1 MSAGGSDMP
10 GGGCITAGEVRPGRG
25 GGLGGKRRGLLVGG
39 ALLQVQLPAAG
50 KGMGPYLAWAERHFS
65 PPEGGLWGPQD
76 KEGEDHSTSS
86 LLLPGLEEKPGC
98 RLGSKLPA
106 APGHRAFRGPRRRP
120 LLLASGHLHS
130 SPHTD
135 LIAWRGPGRSFGSTD
150 SAAPRPWRC
159 PTTAQS
165 HHPATSRNT
174 SLRGHPHFCVGARA
188 GAWPGEG
195 GRTQQLGNLI

>member
-106 APGHRAFRGPRRRP
+106 APGHRAFRGAPAGVPCSWPQVTFIRLPTQISSLGVAGPILRQHRLSCP
-120 LLLASGHLHS
+120 QALEMPHHSPEPPSCNLQKHQPQGSPTLLCGSEGRGV
-130 SPHTD
+130 
-135 LIAWRGPGRSFGSTD
+135 AW
-150 SAAPRPWRC
+150 
-159 PTTAQS
+159 
-165 HHPATSRNT
+165 
-174 SLRGHPHFCVGARA
+174 
-188 GAWPGEG
+188 
-195 GRTQQLGNLI
+195 